1 MLYGVGICCLWVLR
15 MSIQNPSWD
24 FNELLNALDDELD
37 KEYGLLGII
46 QSLSTPPNPN
56 SNPNLTN
63 TNGINNN
70 MKLNAIGTTSELF
83 TSLLLDG
90 TGFAYRPRKYE
101 VAMALTRLRGL
112 EFQDLPD
119 ELDKK
124 LEAERREVE
133 RRKKAL
139 ADLWANRRKK

>member
-1 MLYGVGICCLWVLR
+1 
-15 MSIQNPSWD
+15 
-24 FNELLNALDDELD
+24 
-37 KEYGLLGII
+37 
-46 QSLSTPPNPN
+46 
-56 SNPNLTN
+56 
-63 TNGINNN
+63 